1 MPTANSRSRA
11 LITSSL
17 RFGIAHG
24 MAQPCSLRGSQTAPS
39 PHMAVWPSGGL
50 PAAVCAIASQPACLT
65 VLLTALPVPALLMFC
80 PTPLT
85 QAAPW
90 AESEAQVLKSFKT
103 DLSKGLTDAQVT
115 KLRAEYGT
123 NELDKEEGTPLWK
136 LVLQQFDD
144 LLVKILLG
152 AATLSFVRPSARS
165 APVHARPMAVVQ
177 GRLLCFSRSPSAP
190 DLPAGRCL
198 PSSRA
203 RAMRA
208 CRPSSSLS

>member
-1 MPTANSRSRA
+1 
-11 LITSSL
+11 
-17 RFGIAHG
+17 
-24 MAQPCSLRGSQTAPS
+24 
-39 PHMAVWPSGGL
+39 MAVWPIGGL
-50 PAAVCAIASQPACLT
+50 PAAVCVIASQPACLT
-65 VLLTALPVPALLMFC
+65 VLLTLPVPAALILC
-80 PTPLT
+80 RTPLT

-90 AESEAQVLKSFKT
+90 AESEAQVLKSYKT

-165 APVHARPMAVVQ
+165 TPVHARLMAVVQ
-177 GRLLCFSRSPSAP
+177 GRLLCFPAAP
-190 DLPAGRCL
+190 QPQTFLLAGACL
-198 PSSRA
+198 LRG
-203 RAMRA
+203 RGR
-208 CRPSSSLS
+208 

>member
-39 PHMAVWPSGGL
+39 PHMAAWPSGGL
-50 PAAVCAIASQPACLT
+50 PAAVCLTASQPACLT

-177 GRLLCFSRSPSAP
+177 GRLLSASPAAP
-190 DLPAGRCL
+190 QPQTFLLAGACL
-198 PSSRA
+198 LRG
-203 RAMRA
+203 RGR
-208 CRPSSSLS
+208 